1 MGTIDLALCC
11 YTSTMVPVYF
21 LLVALPFAAGGLPNM
36 EQMNN
41 LMNMMRMMEAAKE
54 VQPWQAPVAPAPQ
67 APVLKMQTKEEYEA
81 YLKWCAENQARDAE
95 QAKQQELLDAW
106 KAREEARKAEAE
118 KMRVAAEAEEK
129 RKNQMAQYKMWER
142 QMEMSATFDS
152 ISREVTEVKAK
163 WYHTVTFEFLRFCKC
178 SEFTVDI
185 GHYFNKE
192 EFYKN
197 EEFDIEDLGLSAV
210 KSQNVD
216 TVANALFQMSQGDR
230 TKAFFGGLAT
240 AMCGGARD
248 YMEQVEEWEK
258 SRNFLD
264 NLS

>member
-1 MGTIDLALCC
+1 
-11 YTSTMVPVYF
+11 MVPVYF

-41 LMNMMRMMEAAKE
+41 LMNMMRMMEASKE
-54 VQPWQAPVAPAPQ
+54 VLPWQAPVAPAPQ

-118 KMRVAAEAEEK
+118 KMRAAAEAEEK
-129 RKNQMAQYKMWER
+129 RKNQMAQYKMWEK
-142 QMEMSATFDS
+142 QMEMSAAFDS
-152 ISREVTEVKAK
+152 ISAEVTAVKAK

-178 SEFTVDI
+178 SDFSVDI
-185 GHYFNKE
+185 GRVFHNPDFIA
-192 EFYKN
+192 N

-210 KSQNVD
+210 KSQD
-216 TVANALFQMSQGDR
+216 AGAVAAAVFPLSEADR
-230 TKAFFGGLAT
+230 TKAFFGGLAK
-240 AMCGGARD
+240 ALCGGASD
-248 YMEQVEEWEK
+248 YMDDVAEWEK
-258 SRNFLD
+258 TKNFLD